1 MVGIVDIVRSESPSF
16 CFFVFVRD
24 SETKLLFYIHLAR
37 SLLIRVQNS
46 KPEMFFIFIIAF
58 TLVSAFLLSQYLSNK
73 HQTTNLPGGSL
84 GYPLIGETLSF
95 LRAQRGDRGS
105 DWLEERISKHGLVF
119 KTSLMGSPT
128 VVVMGQAGNKFVLGA
143 ENDVLA
149 AKQPV
154 TLQTIAGK
162 QNIFELTGSRYQ
174 NNAPIKHV
182 YISYIYIYS

>member
-1 MVGIVDIVRSESPSF
+1 
-16 CFFVFVRD
+16 
-24 SETKLLFYIHLAR
+24 
-37 SLLIRVQNS
+37 VQNS
-46 KPEMFFIFIIAF
+46 KPEMSFLFIIAF
-58 TLVSAFLLSQYLSNK
+58 TLVSAFLLSKYLSK
-73 HQTTNLPGGSL
+73 RQTRNLPGGSL

-95 LRAQRGDRGS
+95 LGAQRGDRGS

-128 VVVMGQAGNKFVLGA
+128 VVIIGQAGNKFVLGA

-154 TLQTIAGK
+154 TLSAIAGK

-174 NNAPIKHV
+174 NSAPNILD
-182 YISYIYIYS
+182 ISIYR

>member
-1 MVGIVDIVRSESPSF
+1 
-16 CFFVFVRD
+16 
-24 SETKLLFYIHLAR
+24 
-37 SLLIRVQNS
+37 VQNS
-46 KPEMFFIFIIAF
+46 KQEIEMSFLFIIAF
-58 TLVSAFLLSQYLSNK
+58 TLASAFLLSKYLSK
-73 HQTTNLPGGSL
+73 RQTTINLPGGSL

-95 LRAQRGDRGS
+95 LRAQREDRGS

-128 VVVMGQAGNKFVLGA
+128 VVIIGQAGNRFVLGA
-143 ENDVLA
+143 ENDVLS

-174 NNAPIKHV
+174 NQAPNMLT
-182 YISYIYIYS
+182 YIYIIIYIYIFRYNPRN